1 MQIAQNLIILWRAF
15 YVYGNVGLCAW
26 SVEPARLGEPR
37 GSVSRWQNNQTK
49 LFSGFRRRKQA
60 IRFNSNLS
68 FCFNGEAHS
77 RNYVVNEGDV
87 ASSPELSAAAQLSMG
102 LITWGEK

>member
-15 YVYGNVGLCAW
+15 YVYGNVGLYAW
-26 SVEPARLGEPR
+26 SVEPARLGEPL
-37 GSVSRWQNNQTK
+37 GSVSRWQNNLTK
-49 LFSGFRRRKQA
+49 LFSGFRRRKRA

-87 ASSPELSAAAQLSMG
+87 ASSPKLSAAAQLSMG
-102 LITWGEK
+102 LITWGGK